1 MSTVRDSA
9 TDSGNTAK
17 LLLSWTFVGIPLLWG
32 VTLTLINAFKLFK

>member
-9 TDSGNTAK
+9 DSGNTLK

-32 VTLTLINAFKLFK
+32 VSLTLINAVKLFK